1 MLIDVRTLYLA
12 VALVQFALP
21 LGVILSLAG
30 RQSSEVYWWCG
41 LGALSG
47 VGSILFGLRGHIP
60 PYLSIFLAQSI
71 LIVAVAGH
79 NFILLRWLNKLN
91 RKYIIGYTALVIT
104 DAAILSIHLIWQL
117 SDYSRILCAFLVV
130 ILFLLHRL
138 LIGLEL
144 IKKDYIA
151 AGRMI
156 QINASLIILSIS
168 IRLFDV
174 SYKVDSINI
183 FKDSSSALIA
193 LILLLIGL
201 LLFHFAYIQMIL
213 TKATGDLIIFH
224 KEMNK
229 TLGKTQVLE
238 EKMIRREKQ
247 FKELSSNAG
256 INGFA
261 AFSGA
266 IAHELSQPLAA
277 MLLNIDR
284 MIRHLT
290 KMNAEPAL
298 LADLHR
304 IKLDN
309 ARANNIIK
317 SIRLLLRDDAPLLEA
332 PLQIDQLVR
341 DAVYVSKKDIMA
353 NNILFTQ
360 NDHLGS
366 VQIPGH
372 DGLLLQVITNLIN
385 NAINATSGVAAPHI
399 NLSTIGNNDYVFLVL
414 SDNGCGINQ
423 SDSEAVFL
431 PFKSISEH
439 GRDLGLGL
447 GLSIIQTIIKKHN
460 GDIGYIENAEAGV
473 TFIVGLPRTVDTPA
487 YVFNQAMASELI
499 GKYTTLLQTSL
510 SYSQSFNHQTI
521 SS

>member
-1 MLIDVRTLYLA
+1 MLIDVRTLYLV
-12 VALVQFALP
+12 VALVQFILP
-21 LGVILSLAG
+21 IGVLLSLAG
-30 RQSSEVYWWCG
+30 RQNSEIYWWCG

-47 VGSILFGLRGHIP
+47 IGSILLGLRGHIP
-60 PYLSIFLAQSI
+60 TYLSILLAQSI
-71 LIVAVAGH
+71 LIVVVAGH

-91 RKYIIGYTALVIT
+91 RRYIMGYITLIIT
-104 DAAILSIHLIWQL
+104 DVAMLSIHLIWQL
-117 SDYSRILCAFLVV
+117 SDYSRILCAFLAA
-130 ILFLLHRL
+130 IFFLLHRL
-138 LIGLEL
+138 LLGLEL
-144 IKKDYIA
+144 IKKDYTA

-213 TKATGDLIIFH
+213 TKATGDLISFH

-229 TLGKTQVLE
+229 TLGKAQVLE
-238 EKMIRREKQ
+238 EKIIRREKQ
-247 FKELSSNAG
+247 FKQLSSNAG

-266 IAHELSQPLAA
+266 IAHELAQPLAA

-290 KMNAEPAL
+290 KTNAEPAL

-309 ARANNIIK
+309 ARAIDIIK
-317 SIRLLLRDDAPLLEA
+317 SIRLLLLDDAPWLEA

-341 DAVYVSKKDIMA
+341 DAVYVSKKDLLT

-385 NAINATSGVAAPHI
+385 NAINATSGVAKPHI

-414 SDNGCGINQ
+414 SDNGCGINA
-423 SDSEAVFL
+423 SDSEAVFM
-431 PFKSISEH
+431 PFKSISER
-439 GRDLGLGL
+439 GRGLGLGL

-460 GDIGYIENAEAGV
+460 GDIGYLENAEAGV

-487 YVFNQAMASELI
+487 YIFNQTMVCDLI
-499 GKYTTLLQTSL
+499 DQHTTLSK
-510 SYSQSFNHQTI
+510 I
-521 SS
+521 SE